1 MACHQKHKEKTNL
14 YKLKDFT
21 FSKTLVFF
29 FKILFT
35 KLQKKQLRKG
45 YPLSGPWIC
54 NSKLE
59 LAFAIINNLLGSP
72 VYFSFFFLF

>member
-1 MACHQKHKEKTNL
+1 MGLIEGRYLMACHQKHKEKTNL

-35 KLQKKQLRKG
+35 KLQKKNSSAKG
-45 YPLSGPWIC
+45 TPFQALG
-54 NSKLE
+54 
-59 LAFAIINNLLGSP
+59 FAILNWN
-72 VYFSFFFLF
+72 

>member
-1 MACHQKHKEKTNL
+1 MGLIEGRYLMACHQKHKEKTNL

-35 KLQKKQLRKG
+35 KLQKTAPQRVLPFR
-45 YPLSGPWIC
+45 PLD
-54 NSKLE
+54 LQ
-59 LAFAIINNLLGSP
+59 F
-72 VYFSFFFLF
+72 